1 MTNETTVRSRILDI
15 AIMLA
20 EAKTWEAV
28 RLQEVASRASLS
40 LEDIRAEFREKDEL
54 IDAWFERA
62 DRAMLTDA
70 ATLAHRR
77 LARHQRMH
85 RAIMTW
91 LGALAG
97 HRRVTRQMVLGK
109 LEPGHLHLQ
118 IPALMRIS
126 RTVQWMREA
135 AGYQAVFP
143 RRALEETVHT
153 SIYLATF
160 SHWMFDDSPRSQRT
174 HRFLHRQLKRANPV
188 FSCGAA
194 LSGAHGAGYHPSHGA
209 RRAEVQGDRPIH

>member
-1 MTNETTVRSRILDI
+1 MLEGTTVRDRILDI

-20 EAKTWEAV
+20 EDKDWESV

-40 LEDIRAEFREKDEL
+40 LEEIRAEFREKDEL
-54 IDAWFERA
+54 IDAWFDRA
-62 DRAMLTDA
+62 DRAMLMDA
-70 ATLAHRR
+70 ALPVHTR

-91 LGALAG
+91 LGALAE

-118 IPALMRIS
+118 IPAVMRVS

-135 AGYQAVFP
+135 AGYKAVFP
-143 RRALEETVHT
+143 RRAVEETVHT
-153 SIYLATF
+153 GIYLATF
-160 SHWMFDDSPRSQRT
+160 SHWLFDETPRAQRT
-174 HRFLHRQLKRANPV
+174 HRFLRRQLRRANPV
-188 FSCGAA
+188 FACPTVLGGGQVHAYHPGHAA
-194 LSGAHGAGYHPSHGA
+194 SRSGA
-209 RRAEVQGDRPIH
+209 QGDRPIH

>member
-1 MTNETTVRSRILDI
+1 MDGKTVRDRILDI

-20 EAKTWEAV
+20 EDKGWEAV

-54 IDAWFERA
+54 VDAWFDRA
-62 DRAMLTDA
+62 DRAMLLDSA
-70 ATLAHRR
+70 LLAHTR

-118 IPALMRIS
+118 IPALMRVS

-135 AGYQAVFP
+135 AGYKAVFP
-143 RRALEETVHT
+143 RRAVEETVHT

-160 SHWMFDDSPRSQRT
+160 SHWMFDDTPRAQRT
-174 HRFLHRQLKRANPV
+174 HRFLRRQLRRASPV
-188 FSCGAA
+188 FGCATVLG
-194 LSGAHGAGYHPSHGA
+194 GGHAHAYHPSHGA
-209 RRAEVQGDRPIH
+209 SRSQAQGDRPIH

>member
-1 MTNETTVRSRILDI
+1 MTEGTTVRGRILDI

-20 EAKTWEAV
+20 EAKSWEAV
-28 RLQEVASRASLS
+28 RLQEVAGRASLT
-40 LEDIRAEFREKDEL
+40 LEDIRAEFSEKDEL
-54 IDAWFERA
+54 VDAWFDRA

-70 ATLAHRR
+70 AALANAR

-97 HRRVTRQMVLGK
+97 HRRVTRQMILGK

-118 IPALMRIS
+118 IPALMRVS

-160 SHWMFDDSPRSQRT
+160 SHWMSDDSVRSQRT
-174 HRFLHRQLKRANPV
+174 HRFLQRQLKWASPV
-188 FSCGAA
+188 FSCGIG
-194 LSGAHGAGYHPSHGA
+194 STQAHGHGYPPSRA
-209 RRAEVQGDRPIH
+209 TPRAEVQGDRSIH

>member
-1 MTNETTVRSRILDI
+1 MLEGATVRDRILDI

-20 EAKTWEAV
+20 EDKDWESV

-54 IDAWFERA
+54 IDAWFDRA
-62 DRAMLTDA
+62 DRAMLVDA
-70 ATLAHRR
+70 ALLAHTR
-77 LARHQRMH
+77 LSRHQRMH

-118 IPALMRIS
+118 IPALMRVS
-126 RTVQWMREA
+126 RTVQWTREA
-135 AGYQAVFP
+135 AGYTAVFP
-143 RRALEETVHT
+143 RRAVEETVHT
-153 SIYLATF
+153 GIYLATF
-160 SHWMFDDSPRSQRT
+160 SHWLFDDSPRAQRT
-174 HRFLHRQLKRANPV
+174 HRFLRRQLRRASPV
-188 FSCGAA
+188 FACTTGLGGGHAHA
-194 LSGAHGAGYHPSHGA
+194 YHPGHGACRSEAH
-209 RRAEVQGDRPIH
+209 GDRPIH

>member
-1 MTNETTVRSRILDI
+1 MTEGTTVRARILDI
-15 AIMLA
+15 AILLA
-20 EAKTWEAV
+20 EDQSWEAV

-54 IDAWFERA
+54 IDAWLDRA
-62 DRAMLTDA
+62 DRAMLLDA
-70 ATLAHRR
+70 ERLVHTRLRR
-77 LARHQRMH
+77 QQRMH

-97 HRRVTRQMVLGK
+97 HRRVTRQMILGK

-118 IPALMRIS
+118 IPALMRVS

-135 AGYQAVFP
+135 AGYRAVFP

-153 SIYLATF
+153 SIFLATF
-160 SHWMFDDSPRSQRT
+160 SHWMFDGSVRSERT
-174 HRFLHRQLKRANPV
+174 HRFLRRQLKGASPV
-188 FSCGAA
+188 FDCGAI
-194 LSGAHGAGYHPSHGA
+194 LGGAQTHGYHPSRGA
-209 RRAEVQGDRPIH
+209 SRAAAQGDQSIH